1 MFEKVLPISVQQNVQ
16 KPVRRICKMMGPTVS
31 GGRIEGVPEI
41 ERNRNG
47 RGEGAMCEC

>member
-1 MFEKVLPISVQQNVQ
+1 
-16 KPVRRICKMMGPTVS
+16 MMGPTVS

-47 RGEGAMCEC
+47 RGGGQCVNVKRLK